1 LDQSELLIRDQGHVH
16 SVAEPARGY
25 AAVAAGRWRDAT
37 LRRVLAAADVATALA
52 VSASF
57 FVIEH
62 DLGLAF
68 WSTVYVPVWIV
79 LAKLHGL
86 YDRDQRTL
94 RHLTIDE
101 LPSIF
106 GWAVSASALL
116 AGLLMLAPGVTLPI
130 ATLAQC
136 WLIAV
141 MAALVFRSVARF
153 LWRKAMPAER
163 AIVVGGGALGAAVHR
178 KLALF
183 PDTHAVVVAELDQDR
198 IDELCADRDLRGAY
212 DRVILAASEIEEHH
226 IAALVDLCRRE
237 GMKLSVVPPAR
248 GMFGTAVQLKHI
260 SDLPVIEYNTWDV
273 SRSTLL
279 LKRVLDVVVSAVA
292 LVLLSPL
299 LLAIALGVVLDSG
312 WPIFFVQT
320 RAGVGGRPFPMVK
333 FRTMVPSAEE
343 MLQDLLPFESLTE
356 PMFKLKNDPRVT
368 RFGARL
374 RKTSLDELPQF
385 LNVFVGHMS
394 LVGPRPEQIEL
405 VERYEPEHEF
415 RLSVR
420 PGLTGPMQVY
430 GRGRLT
436 FEERLAVEREYIEN
450 LSLGRDIRILAMTL
464 PCVMAGD
471 GAY

>member
-1 LDQSELLIRDQGHVH
+1 LDQSELLIKDRGRAGP
-16 SVAEPARGY
+16 VAEPARGY
-25 AAVAAGRWRDAT
+25 AAAAAGRWRDAA
-37 LRRVLAAADVATALA
+37 LRRVLAAADVATALV
-52 VSASF
+52 VSGSF
-57 FVIEH
+57 FVVEH
-62 DLGLAF
+62 DLGLAL
-68 WSTVYVPVWIV
+68 WSAVYVPVWIV

-86 YDRDQRTL
+86 YDRDQRAL

-101 LPSIF
+101 LPFIF
-106 GWAVSASALL
+106 AWAVSASAIL
-116 AGLLMLAPGVTLPI
+116 AGLLI
-130 ATLAQC
+130 ATLARC

-141 MAALVFRSVARF
+141 VAAFVLRSLARL

-183 PDTHAVVVAELDQDR
+183 PDTHAVVVAELGQDR
-198 IDELCADRDLRGAY
+198 VDELCAGRDLRGAY

-299 LLAIALGVVLDSG
+299 LLAIALGVLLDSG
-312 WPIFFVQT
+312 WPIFFVQA

-343 MLQDLLPFESLTE
+343 MLQHLLPFESLTE
-356 PMFKLKNDPRVT
+356 PMFKLRDDPRVT
-368 RFGARL
+368 RLGARL

-385 LNVFVGHMS
+385 LNVFIGHMS

-420 PGLTGPMQVY
+420 PGMTGPMQVY

-450 LSLGRDIRILAMTL
+450 LSLGRDLRILAMTI